1 MKKVLMRFSEN
12 VLTRSQM
19 KNVRGGDDYGGEG
32 WCYHYFCECG
42 GNVFSNVGN
51 YQQYQS
57 DCAGLVSNHQA
68 LIGLV
73 AETRKIHPGMGLRQ
87 IWELTRPKVGRD
99 AFIEVGM
106 KHHLGTV
113 SPQNPVRTTYSI
125 KSNRYSNLLGGKTF
139 TDVNQIW
146 VCDITYFKDKL
157 GNTFYLFFLM
167 DAYSRRI
174 IGHTASDNM
183 RAENAIKVLMMAFK
197 IRGLGEYLFK
207 LIHHSDRGSQYVSNE
222 YTHLLD
228 TAQIQVSMCLSA
240 LENAHIERVN
250 GTIKNQYLKYW
261 AIDSLKSLVFYLDKA
276 VQAYNYSRPHRSLKG
291 MPPIKYEQNLL
302 TIPIN
307 QRTKMKIFTYK
318 IQPKS
323 KVDKN
328 QLSLFCTI

>member
-1 MKKVLMRFSEN
+1 MN
-12 VLTRSQM
+12 T
-19 KNVRGGDDYGGEG
+19 
-32 WCYHYFCECG
+32 CYRISGISKQGH
-42 GNVFSNVGN
+42 
-51 YQQYQS
+51 QQYMS
-57 DCAGLVSNHQA
+57 DCAVFLNKHQVF
-68 LIGLV
+68 IGLID
-73 AETRKIHPGMGLRQ
+73 ETRRIHPGMGLRQ

-106 KHHLGTV
+106 QYSLGTNP
-113 SPQNPVRTTYSI
+113 PQNPVRTTFSV
-125 KSNRYSNLLGGKTF
+125 KSNRYSNLLGGKRF
-139 TDVNQIW
+139 TDVNQLW

-157 GNTFYLFFLM
+157 GHTFYLFFLM

-174 IGHTASDNM
+174 IGHIASDNM
-183 RAENAIKVLMMAFK
+183 RAENAIKALMMAFK
-197 IRGLGEYLFK
+197 LRGISEYLFK
-207 LIHHSDRGSQYVSNE
+207 LIHHSDRGSQYVSND
-222 YTHLLD
+222 YTDLLD
-228 TAQIQVSMCLSA
+228 SAKIQISMCLSA

-261 AIDSLKSLVFYLDKA
+261 QIDSLKSLIFHLNKA
-276 VQAYNYSRPHRSLKG
+276 VQAYNYSRPHKSLMG
-291 MPPIKYEQNLL
+291 LSPVKYEQNLE